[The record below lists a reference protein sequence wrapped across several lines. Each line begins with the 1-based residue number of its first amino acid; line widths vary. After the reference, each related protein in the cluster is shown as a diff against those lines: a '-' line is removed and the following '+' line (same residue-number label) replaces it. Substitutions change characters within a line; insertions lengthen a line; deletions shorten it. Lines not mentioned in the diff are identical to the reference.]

1 MFTKE
6 QLQGILL
13 SLAKTEITVQRQE
26 SRDVGFAVRLAVH
39 FRAKNLEFVEALQ
52 RTFLQYQIESN
63 LRLHESKTRKQP
75 ILSVRKLESLLKL
88 SDLIPMVPDALSQWD
103 NFLQALEIVEH
114 AEHLNQ
120 DGIQDIIDLKEGNK

>member
-1 MFTKE
+1 M
-6 QLQGILL
+6 I
-13 SLAKTEITVQRQE
+13 
-26 SRDVGFAVRLAVH
+26 
-39 FRAKNLEFVEALQ
+39 N
-52 RTFLQYQIESN
+52 QYQSN

-120 DGIQDIIDLKEGNK
+120 DGIQEIIELKEANK